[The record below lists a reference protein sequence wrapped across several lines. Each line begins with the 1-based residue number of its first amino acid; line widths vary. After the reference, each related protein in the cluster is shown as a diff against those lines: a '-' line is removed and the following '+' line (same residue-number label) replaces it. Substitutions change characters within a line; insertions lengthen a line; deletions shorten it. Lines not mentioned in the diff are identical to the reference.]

1 MRARLHPARP
11 YQVVLSALFSILV
24 AAPLWSPD
32 VDAQNLVDRRPRDN
46 YRIEPTGISQDEA
59 VSRAES
65 RYRAKAVKVQTVTDG
80 DRVTYEIRLLNSEG
94 KVWTVRVDAATG
106 RMN

>member
-1 MRARLHPARP
+1 M
-11 YQVVLSALFSILV
+11 V
-24 AAPLWSPD
+24 AAPLWSPS
-32 VDAQNLVDRRPRDN
+32 VDAQSLIDRRPRES
-46 YRIEPTGISQDEA
+46 YRVEPMGISQDEA

-65 RYRAKAVKVQTVTDG
+65 RYGAKAVKVERVTDS
-80 DRVTYEIRLLNSEG
+80 DRVIYEIRLLNSKG

>member
-1 MRARLHPARP
+1 MHARLLHFVMLTA
-11 YQVVLSALFSILV
+11 LV
-24 AAPLWSPD
+24 AALVIAPVWGPVAS
-32 VDAQNLVDRRPRDN
+32 AQSLIDRRQPREQ
-46 YRIEPTGISQDEA
+46 YRNEPQEISQDEA

-65 RYRAKAVKVQTVTDG
+65 RYRAKAVKVERVRDG
-80 DRVTYEIRLLNSEG
+80 DHVTYQIRLLNAEG